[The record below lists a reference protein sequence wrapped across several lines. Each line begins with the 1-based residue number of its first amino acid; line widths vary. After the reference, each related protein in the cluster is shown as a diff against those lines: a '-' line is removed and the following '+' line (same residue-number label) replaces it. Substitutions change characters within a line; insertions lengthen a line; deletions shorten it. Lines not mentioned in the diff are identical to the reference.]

1 MSSSAPVVTSVST
14 PSTDVMASLTAAIA
28 QMNKPVV
35 SIEIL
40 AIFLV
45 LTYYIRYY
53 TVLHNYKQD

>member
-45 LTYYIRYY
+45 LTY
-53 TVLHNYKQD
+53 